1 MIDGDHLENVK
12 IVFEDKKNFGVTKV
26 SNDVWPKDKDSLFP
40 LQAGLGYSLAQTLF
54 YSKYQLVVE
63 GLTDYIILKSMNG
76 LLSQQKMT
84 ALDNHIVI
92 SPAGG
97 TKNMMPLASMLVAN
111 DIQIAVLLDGD
122 EQGLQK
128 EKSLKEKLLVNG
140 IITDAFT
147 NKNKSE
153 IEDFFEDSIYI
164 EAVKSAYPK
173 YKVEFNSDE
182 EKIIPIVNRIEALF
196 KRQGYD
202 NLEKWKVC
210 NVIIDWIAKQSSE
223 KKISDN
229 TCKKFGELFKQ
240 VNTIL
245 EK

>member
-1 MIDGDHLENVK
+1 
-12 IVFEDKKNFGVTKV
+12 
-26 SNDVWPKDKDSLFP
+26 
-40 LQAGLGYSLAQTLF
+40 
-54 YSKYQLVVE
+54 
-63 GLTDYIILKSMNG
+63 
-76 LLSQQKMT
+76 
-84 ALDNHIVI
+84 
-92 SPAGG
+92 
-97 TKNMMPLASMLVAN
+97 MPLASMLVAN

-153 IEDFFEDSIYI
+153 IGDFFEDSIYI

-196 KRQGYD
+196 KR
-202 NLEKWKVC
+202 
-210 NVIIDWIAKQSSE
+210 
-223 KKISDN
+223 
-229 TCKKFGELFKQ
+229 
-240 VNTIL
+240 
-245 EK
+245 